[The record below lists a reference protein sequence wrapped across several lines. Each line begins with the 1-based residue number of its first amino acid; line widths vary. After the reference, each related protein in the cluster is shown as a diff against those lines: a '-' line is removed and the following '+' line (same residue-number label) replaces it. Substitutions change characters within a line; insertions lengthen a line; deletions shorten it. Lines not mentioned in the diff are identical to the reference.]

1 MCAGRADAVPAGVE
15 RAAAGATH
23 IGGMDEKSSA
33 RADAA
38 ASLLTTLKTELA
50 SLPEGPWERYGAT
63 IEGACG
69 KPVMDTEVDCG
80 SYCLGGTPRADLIPE
95 AESFLVNSGTR
106 SRLMLTALE
115 SVLGLHRAVPVR
127 DEDGEPDGTLCCEE
141 CTDLDEGS
149 GERVHQS
156 WPCRTVT
163 EIQLALNSE
172 MTRTQLRTQIEADVA
187 ARTESI

>member
-1 MCAGRADAVPAGVE
+1 MCAGRAGAVPAGVE

-23 IGGMDEKSSA
+23 IGSMDEKSLA
-33 RADAA
+33 RAHAT
-38 ASLLTTLKTELA
+38 ASLLTALKTELA
-50 SLPEGPWERYGAT
+50 TLPEGPWERYGAT

-80 SYCLGGTPRADLIPE
+80 SYCLGGTPRADMTPE
-95 AESFLVNSGTR
+95 AESFLTNAGART
-106 SRLMLTALE
+106 RLMLTALE
-115 SVLGLHRAVPVR
+115 SVLGLHRAIPVR
-127 DEDGEPDGTLCCEE
+127 DEDGEPEGSLCCEE

-163 EIQLALNSE
+163 EIRLALNGE
-172 MTRTQLRTQIEADVA
+172 MTRTQRRAQIEADVA
-187 ARTESI
+187 ARTENI